1 MDFSIIIP
9 AFNEEN
15 YLSATID
22 AIQMAT
28 KLLAETSDVK
38 VETIVVDNNSV
49 DGTAG
54 IARSKGAIVVHEKV
68 QGISRARNAGA
79 SCARGEIL
87 VFVDADVIVPENM
100 LVLINHA
107 MGDPH
112 CVGGGADV
120 DYFPKR
126 RVVRAYISL
135 WKVLS
140 RLTDMVQGATQF
152 CRKEVFEEVGGYD
165 ETAWIGE
172 DVDFCWALK
181 RYAKSYIANVRVIR
195 ELKVRPSDRRFDKWP
210 LWRILVWTDPLFIAA
225 FRRAK
230 SVWGGWYSDPVR

>member
-22 AIQMAT
+22 AIQTAT

-38 VETIVVDNNSV
+38 VETIVVDNDNV

-54 IARSKGAIVVHEKV
+54 IARSKGAIVVHEEV
-68 QGISRARNAGA
+68 QGISRARNAGV

-107 MGDPH
+107 MVDPH

-120 DYFPKR
+120 NYFPSR
-126 RVVRAYISL
+126 RVVRAY
-135 WKVLS
+135 
-140 RLTDMVQGATQF
+140 
-152 CRKEVFEEVGGYD
+152 
-165 ETAWIGE
+165 
-172 DVDFCWALK
+172 
-181 RYAKSYIANVRVIR
+181 
-195 ELKVRPSDRRFDKWP
+195 
-210 LWRILVWTDPLFIAA
+210 
-225 FRRAK
+225 
-230 SVWGGWYSDPVR
+230 